1 NAKASD
7 LPKIF
12 PNRWL
17 EGNVEDYKALY
28 KGMEA
33 IAEKNGISIIQPKEE
48 LGAAKGVSYTLTKEV
63 ALNPRNSERQNV
75 KTLIHEL
82 AHAKLHTKDTHLN
95 YTAAEKE
102 FQAEMTAYTV
112 SSYFGIDT
120 SEYSLDYL
128 SHWTK
133 GKSFEDKTKLLKE
146 VHETSV
152 GFIETIEETLV
163 KEREKNH
170 SSEKKDEKQQQ
181 TDPLSSEN
189 EKGII
194 NGQVQEPPLTFQE
207 RVELDNQMQFQT
219 PTDTIQEKKEEQEI
233 KRKGSVK
240 SSLFYRPNT
249 TLMEESTMKK
259 ITSLSNDQFKALI
272 SDKRELKKYM
282 KHPQNEK
289 IQADWANISEKQLQ
303 DIPSGAVYLTQSALG
318 EEKPQ
323 VLLVSTD
330 EKGQKQ
336 AYKSEAT
343 VDFLRSHDVN
353 PVLEKDRETQLKTSY
368 LTFLQ
373 AHEKE
378 QPQDIDSMLA
388 RVNAENDYVMLKSS
402 ALKEKQFTPD
412 QLKGMENE
420 LSHQFQARKQSQ
432 EKEQYQADYK
442 QEVLEVMQQPSEETQ
457 YKQLFKQSL
466 LAQLGIS
473 DEKDSSK
480 EEKKEAESEKAPV
493 EKQLKQETP
502 QEKDQRLAKMKEF
515 EQKHSFDKVYK
526 LKKEVLQ
533 ELKELNLTDSQREKL
548 TKLEKALDTEK
559 KDHDKQKK
567 EEKSQN
573 GFTKFF
579 ARNSGAFSSKK
590 RDQTQEMER

>member
-1 NAKASD
+1 
-7 LPKIF
+7 
-12 PNRWL
+12 
-17 EGNVEDYKALY
+17 
-28 KGMEA
+28 M
-33 IAEKNGISIIQPKEE
+33 
-48 LGAAKGVSYTLTKEV
+48 
-63 ALNPRNSERQNV
+63 
-75 KTLIHEL
+75 
-82 AHAKLHTKDTHLN
+82 
-95 YTAAEKE
+95 
-102 FQAEMTAYTV
+102 
-112 SSYFGIDT
+112 
-120 SEYSLDYL
+120 
-128 SHWTK
+128 
-133 GKSFEDKTKLLKE
+133 
-146 VHETSV
+146 
-152 GFIETIEETLV
+152 
-163 KEREKNH
+163 
-170 SSEKKDEKQQQ
+170 
-181 TDPLSSEN
+181 
-189 EKGII
+189 
-194 NGQVQEPPLTFQE
+194 
-207 RVELDNQMQFQT
+207 
-219 PTDTIQEKKEEQEI
+219 
-233 KRKGSVK
+233 
-240 SSLFYRPNT
+240 
-249 TLMEESTMKK
+249 MKK
-259 ITSLSNDQFKALI
+259 VTSLSNDQFKTLI
-272 SDKRELKKYM
+272 ADKRELKKFM

-289 IQADWANISEKQLQ
+289 IEADWANISEKQLQ
-303 DIPSGAVYLTQSALG
+303 DIPSDAVYLTKSALG

-330 EKGQKQ
+330 EKRQKQ

-353 PVLEKDRETQLKTSY
+353 PVLEKERETQLKTSY

-373 AHEKE
+373 AQEKE
-378 QPQDIDSMLA
+378 KSQDIDSMLA

-420 LSHQFQARKQSQ
+420 LSHQFQARKQAQ
-432 EKEQYQADYK
+432 EKDQYQEDYK
-442 QEVLEVMQQPSEETQ
+442 QEVLEVMQQPSEETK

-473 DEKDSSK
+473 SDEKDPSK
-480 EEKKEAESEKAPV
+480 EAKKEAEAEKDPV

-502 QEKDQRLAKMKEF
+502 QEKEQRVAKMKEF

-579 ARNSGAFSSKK
+579 ARNNGALSSKK
-590 RDQTQEMER
+590 QKETQEIER

>member
-1 NAKASD
+1 
-7 LPKIF
+7 
-12 PNRWL
+12 
-17 EGNVEDYKALY
+17 
-28 KGMEA
+28 
-33 IAEKNGISIIQPKEE
+33 
-48 LGAAKGVSYTLTKEV
+48 
-63 ALNPRNSERQNV
+63 
-75 KTLIHEL
+75 
-82 AHAKLHTKDTHLN
+82 
-95 YTAAEKE
+95 
-102 FQAEMTAYTV
+102 
-112 SSYFGIDT
+112 
-120 SEYSLDYL
+120 
-128 SHWTK
+128 
-133 GKSFEDKTKLLKE
+133 
-146 VHETSV
+146 
-152 GFIETIEETLV
+152 
-163 KEREKNH
+163 
-170 SSEKKDEKQQQ
+170 
-181 TDPLSSEN
+181 
-189 EKGII
+189 
-194 NGQVQEPPLTFQE
+194 
-207 RVELDNQMQFQT
+207 MQ
-219 PTDTIQEKKEEQEI
+219 K
-233 KRKGSVK
+233 V
-240 SSLFYRPNT
+240 
-249 TLMEESTMKK
+249 
-259 ITSLSNDQFKALI
+259 TSLSNDQFKTLV
-272 SDKRELKKYM
+272 SDKRELKKFM

-289 IQADWANISEKQLQ
+289 IDADWANISEKQLQ

-336 AYKSEAT
+336 AYKSEST

-378 QPQDIDSMLA
+378 KPQDIDSMLA
-388 RVNAENDYVMLKSS
+388 RVNVENDYVMLKSS
-402 ALKEKQFTPD
+402 TLKEKQFTPD

-420 LSHQFQARKQSQ
+420 LSHQFQARKQAQ
-432 EKEQYQADYK
+432 EKEQYQEDYK
-442 QEVLEVMQQPSEETQ
+442 QEVLEVMQPSEETQ

-480 EEKKEAESEKAPV
+480 EVKKEAESEKDPV

-502 QEKDQRLAKMKEF
+502 QEKEQRLAKMKEF

-533 ELKELNLTDSQREKL
+533 ELKELNLTYSQREKL

-579 ARNSGAFSSKK
+579 ARNNGAFSSKK
-590 RDQTQEMER
+590 QKDQQEIER

>member
-1 NAKASD
+1 
-7 LPKIF
+7 
-12 PNRWL
+12 
-17 EGNVEDYKALY
+17 
-28 KGMEA
+28 M
-33 IAEKNGISIIQPKEE
+33 
-48 LGAAKGVSYTLTKEV
+48 
-63 ALNPRNSERQNV
+63 
-75 KTLIHEL
+75 
-82 AHAKLHTKDTHLN
+82 
-95 YTAAEKE
+95 
-102 FQAEMTAYTV
+102 
-112 SSYFGIDT
+112 
-120 SEYSLDYL
+120 
-128 SHWTK
+128 
-133 GKSFEDKTKLLKE
+133 
-146 VHETSV
+146 
-152 GFIETIEETLV
+152 
-163 KEREKNH
+163 
-170 SSEKKDEKQQQ
+170 
-181 TDPLSSEN
+181 
-189 EKGII
+189 
-194 NGQVQEPPLTFQE
+194 
-207 RVELDNQMQFQT
+207 
-219 PTDTIQEKKEEQEI
+219 
-233 KRKGSVK
+233 
-240 SSLFYRPNT
+240 
-249 TLMEESTMKK
+249 MKK
-259 ITSLSNDQFKALI
+259 ITSLSNDQFKTLV
-272 SDKRELKKYM
+272 SDKRELKKFM

-289 IQADWANISEKQLQ
+289 IEADWVNVSEKQLQ

-353 PVLEKDRETQLKTSY
+353 PVLEKDRETQLKTNY

-378 QPQDIDSMLA
+378 KPQDIDSMLA

-420 LSHQFQARKQSQ
+420 LSHQFQVRKHAQ
-432 EKEQYQADYK
+432 EKEQYQEDYK
-442 QEVLEVMQQPSEETQ
+442 QEVLEVMQQPREETQ

-480 EEKKEAESEKAPV
+480 EEKKEAKAEKAPV
-493 EKQLKQETP
+493 EKQETP
-502 QEKDQRLAKMKEF
+502 QEKEQRLAKMKEF

-567 EEKSQN
+567 EEKSQS

-579 ARNSGAFSSKK
+579 ARNNGAFSSKK
-590 RDQTQEMER
+590 RDQKQEMER

>member
-1 NAKASD
+1 
-7 LPKIF
+7 
-12 PNRWL
+12 
-17 EGNVEDYKALY
+17 
-28 KGMEA
+28 
-33 IAEKNGISIIQPKEE
+33 
-48 LGAAKGVSYTLTKEV
+48 
-63 ALNPRNSERQNV
+63 
-75 KTLIHEL
+75 
-82 AHAKLHTKDTHLN
+82 
-95 YTAAEKE
+95 
-102 FQAEMTAYTV
+102 
-112 SSYFGIDT
+112 
-120 SEYSLDYL
+120 
-128 SHWTK
+128 
-133 GKSFEDKTKLLKE
+133 
-146 VHETSV
+146 
-152 GFIETIEETLV
+152 
-163 KEREKNH
+163 
-170 SSEKKDEKQQQ
+170 
-181 TDPLSSEN
+181 
-189 EKGII
+189 
-194 NGQVQEPPLTFQE
+194 
-207 RVELDNQMQFQT
+207 
-219 PTDTIQEKKEEQEI
+219 
-233 KRKGSVK
+233 
-240 SSLFYRPNT
+240 
-249 TLMEESTMKK
+249 MKK
-259 ITSLSNDQFKALI
+259 ITSLSNDQFKTLV
-272 SDKRELKKYM
+272 SDKRELKKFM

-289 IQADWANISEKQLQ
+289 IEADWANISEKQLQ
-303 DIPSGAVYLTQSALG
+303 DIPSGAVYLTQSALR

-323 VLLVSTD
+323 VLLISTD

-378 QPQDIDSMLA
+378 KPQDIDSMLA

-420 LSHQFQARKQSQ
+420 LSHQFQARKQAQ
-432 EKEQYQADYK
+432 EKEQYQEDYK
-442 QEVLEVMQQPSEETQ
+442 QEVLEVMQPSEETQ

-480 EEKKEAESEKAPV
+480 EVKKEAESEKDPV

-502 QEKDQRLAKMKEF
+502 QEKEQRLAKMKEF

-533 ELKELNLTDSQREKL
+533 ELKELNLTYSQREKL

-567 EEKSQN
+567 EEKSQS

-579 ARNSGAFSSKK
+579 ARNNGAFSSKK
-590 RDQTQEMER
+590 QKDQQEIER